1 VFLGDDLLAWLVLA
15 IGGAMAVGNLAA
27 LVRPPDNRRDADDLE
42 RAPLARSVVF
52 IGLGVVASIWALGSL
67 LAG

>member
-27 LVRPPDNRRDADDLE
+27 LVRPPDSRRDDDDLE
-42 RAPLARSVVF
+42 RAPLARSVIF

>member
-1 VFLGDDLLAWLVLA
+1 
-15 IGGAMAVGNLAA
+15 MAVGNLAA